1 MVKRPCTYSLD
12 YPVVGPM
19 TVFNAAEMVNRNR
32 SLAED
37 HMTLAHMG
45 ATVRLSV
52 TPVIKEVDYL
62 ATGMAPRLIHQA
74 HVLAEKKP
82 RQ

>member
-12 YPVVGPM
+12 YPVVGPV
-19 TVFNAAEMVNRNR
+19 TVFNAAEMASWNR
-32 SLAED
+32 SLAKD
-37 HMTLAHMG
+37 DMTIAYIG

-52 TPVIKEVDYL
+52 TLMIKEVDSL

-74 HVLAEKKP
+74 HVLAEKKQ
-82 RQ
+82 R